1 MTRPSANA
9 GNNCTT
15 FGGSQLLDCP
25 QIAADIVTC
34 QQTYGKTVL
43 LSVGGAT
50 YTEGGFSS
58 SSAAVAGANLLWKT
72 FGPVQSGSA
81 NRPFGTA
88 VIDGFDFDFESGV
101 SNTVPFANQ
110 LRSLM
115 NADKSKKY
123 YLSAA
128 PQCPYPGNSS
138 SLVRPSSD

>member
-1 MTRPSANA
+1 M
-9 GNNCTT
+9 
-15 FGGSQLLDCP
+15 
-25 QIAADIVTC
+25 TC
-34 QQTYGKTVL
+34 QKTYGKTIL
-43 LSVGGAT
+43 LSIGGAT

-72 FGPVQSGSA
+72 FGPVQSGSSG

-88 VIDGFDFDFESGV
+88 VVDGFDFDFEAGV

-115 NADKSKKY
+115 NADTSKKY

-128 PQCPYPGNSS
+128 PQCPYPGKPLSFLHSINF
-138 SLVRPSSD
+138 